1 MNATN
6 SLARAAQLHASGNLL
21 SARRE
26 AEAALATDPANVNAL
41 RFVGVLYCQSGDAA
55 GGAEF
60 LRKALAED
68 PADDGTRVNLL
79 QALLDSGQLDEV
91 ETVGAAA
98 PRPNNAQIL
107 RARAAAA
114 RQAGKLDEAIDLLER
129 AVAHGPKD
137 FGAWN
142 NLGNALLEGDQPEKA
157 IKAFERAKALNPGAA
172 IVHLNMGQALASA
185 ERHDESLRAFQEA
198 ARLDPEDG
206 MAAFEF
212 GKCLLR
218 LGRPEEALP
227 ILSKAARIS
236 RTNPNVFLVI
246 GLTYA
251 RLQDLNQAEQSYRM
265 AIHVDPAHAS
275 AYLNLSILLER
286 GNKMDEVQGLYDQAL
301 ANGVD
306 EEQLRY
312 VKALMLR
319 RKGDLSEAL
328 ELAQQSTMESLDPAW
343 RAQLIGEVADKL
355 DEADTAFAAYS
366 EMNELAASK
375 PDAVQFDRTSY
386 WRRVEGMTGD
396 TTREWYQSWR
406 PVEPADVPPSPAFL
420 VGFLRSGT
428 TLLDTI
434 LMGHPGTQV
443 IEEEPMLARVEDA
456 LGNWGR
462 LGQLD
467 TGAVNELR
475 ERYFGEVQH
484 PSPPGTLLIDKNP
497 LASLRAPLIY
507 RLFPDARFIFTVRH
521 PCDVVLSC
529 FMQNFM
535 VTESTAGF
543 LDLENAARSYDRTMT
558 FWKKCRGIFP
568 LKVHTVRYEDM
579 VDDLEGEMRP
589 LIDFLGLD
597 WDERLLDHQKTAT
610 ERGYIRTPS
619 YHQVTEKIYRRASG
633 RWTRYRKH
641 MEGVLPILAPWVEE
655 FGYTLD

>member
-55 GGAEF
+55 RGAEF

-91 ETVGAAA
+91 EAVGTAA
-98 PRPNNAQIL
+98 PRSNNAQIL

-114 RQAGKLDEAIDLLER
+114 RQAGKLAEAIALLER
-129 AVAHGPKD
+129 AVAHAPKD

-142 NLGNALLEGDQPEKA
+142 NLGNALHEADQAEKA
-157 IKAFERAKALNPGAA
+157 VKAFERAKALNPGAA
-172 IVHLNMGQALASA
+172 VVHLNMGRALESA
-185 ERHDESLRAFQEA
+185 ERHEDSLRALEEA
-198 ARLDPEDG
+198 TRLDPDDA
-206 MAAFEF
+206 MAAFEL

-227 ILSKAARIS
+227 ILGKAARIA
-236 RTNPNVFLVI
+236 RTNANIFLVI
-246 GLTYA
+246 GLTFA
-251 RLQDLNQAEQSYRM
+251 RLQDLKQAEQSYRM
-265 AIHVDPAHAS
+265 ALRVDPTHAA
-275 AYLNLSILLER
+275 AYMNLSILLER
-286 GNKMDEVQGLYDQAL
+286 GNQTEEVQGLYDQAL
-301 ANGVD
+301 KKGVD
-306 EEQLRY
+306 EGELHY
-312 VKALMLR
+312 VKALILR
-319 RKGDLSEAL
+319 RQGALAEAL
-328 ELAQQSTMESLDPAW
+328 ELAKQSTMSSLDPAW

-355 DEADTAFAAYS
+355 DDPDTAFAAYS
-366 EMNELAASK
+366 EMNEIAAAK

-386 WRRVEGMTGD
+386 WRRVEAMTGNLS
-396 TTREWYQSWR
+396 REWFEGWAA
-406 PVEPADVPPSPAFL
+406 VEPTDVPPSPAFL
-420 VGFLRSGT
+420 AGFLRSGT
-428 TLLDTI
+428 TLLDTV
-434 LMGHPGTQV
+434 LMGHPGTQI
-443 IEEEPMLARVEDA
+443 IEEEPMLSAVEDA
-456 LGNWGR
+456 LGDWGR

-467 TGAVNELR
+467 TAAVNALR
-475 ERYFGEVQH
+475 DRYYAEIRQ
-484 PSPPGTLLIDKNP
+484 PASPGKLIIDKNP
-497 LASLRAPLIY
+497 LATLRAPLIY
-507 RLFPDARFIFTVRH
+507 RLFPDARIIFTLRH

-543 LDLENAARSYDRTMT
+543 LDLENAALAYDRTMA
-558 FWKKCRGIFP
+558 FWKKSRGIFP

-589 LIDFLGLD
+589 LLDFLGLE
-597 WDERLLDHQKTAT
+597 WDDRVLDHQKTAT

-619 YHQVTEKIYRRASG
+619 YHQVTEKIYKRASG